1 MAMGH
6 AKDRRACRRKNKR
19 TVEKR
24 TEQDEGVGRLP
35 SRGGALSQPLQNHL
49 QKIQFR
55 CWEMTGT
62 IAGKSGVCRC
72 RKINSLFDSEMTV
85 LF

>member
-1 MAMGH
+1 MQGEEQGNS
-6 AKDRRACRRKNKR
+6 REENR
-19 TVEKR
+19 
-24 TEQDEGVGRLP
+24 QDEGVGRLP
-35 SRGGALSQPLQNHL
+35 SRGGALSLPLQNRL

-55 CWEMTGT
+55 GREMTGT
-62 IAGKSGVCRC
+62 IAGKSGVWRY